1 MPKQHLERA
10 LEAVHLFAA
19 QKSAI
24 NISLSAIGLLWN
36 ATDLLGRSR
45 AAAAAAAASAA
56 ANTQPL
62 TPSGLQGAL
71 STVFSML
78 TRKSSTL
85 DEATPAAVAS
95 TAGASK
101 PGPNSSTA
109 STATAAGT
117 GPFAVQRSVS
127 RSTGGGSTDADGYQD
142 AHLAAR
148 SDLSEDEC
156 TELLLRLFTHLRKIS
171 MDPRPE
177 VRNSGVRT
185 LFLAVGGQAPR
196 FNSSTWRYCLWEV
209 LFPLVT
215 YVYVT
220 GDTSSSQEAAAV
232 ELGKEKGKSVL
243 MLVHHSRNTEQKQW
257 DETTVLS
264 LNGLGKVLKANM
276 TTILAMPGFDERWDE
291 ICSISARMLSSGRKS
306 VAVAAAQ
313 LLTGF
318 LQVLHISS
326 SLGFGVGVE
335 AYVRFQGKQYLPLQ
349 RNLVSCH
356 THRTLLAGDP
366 FDLWLYTPAV
376 R

>member
-1 MPKQHLERA
+1 MLP
-10 LEAVHLFAA
+10 
-19 QKSAI
+19 
-24 NISLSAIGLLWN
+24 
-36 ATDLLGRSR
+36 
-45 AAAAAAAASAA
+45 
-56 ANTQPL
+56 
-62 TPSGLQGAL
+62 
-71 STVFSML
+71 TV
-78 TRKSSTL
+78 TCR
-85 DEATPAAVAS
+85 
-95 TAGASK
+95 
-101 PGPNSSTA
+101 
-109 STATAAGT
+109 
-117 GPFAVQRSVS
+117 
-127 RSTGGGSTDADGYQD
+127 
-142 AHLAAR
+142 
-148 SDLSEDEC
+148 
-156 TELLLRLFTHLRKIS
+156 
-171 MDPRPE
+171 
-177 VRNSGVRT
+177 
-185 LFLAVGGQAPR
+185 
-196 FNSSTWRYCLWEV
+196 
-209 LFPLVT
+209 
-215 YVYVT
+215 
-220 GDTSSSQEAAAV
+220 
-232 ELGKEKGKSVL
+232 
-243 MLVHHSRNTEQKQW
+243 